1 MWSIMSVEKS
11 NITQSNPAATTN
23 VKKVMIVAGESS
35 GDLHGS
41 FLVREMLAIDPSL
54 QFFGIGGKKMQE
66 AGVRLLATSADIAVV
81 GFSEVFSK
89 IGSFIRIK
97 SGIRK
102 FMDQMKPNLVILID
116 FPDFNLNIVARAAK
130 KKNIK
135 IFYYISPQVW
145 AWREGRV
152 RQIKRLVDKMA
163 VILPF
168 EVDFYQ
174 AHGFPVH
181 YVGHP
186 LRDTVK
192 TLFTRSRAR
201 LHFGLSEKKTTI
213 GLLPGSRSA
222 EVARLLPVM
231 IDAAKIISKQI
242 QDAQYILPLAD
253 TLDEKTITAMLAES
267 GINIKIISG
276 QIYDVLA
283 CCDLAIVTSGTAT
296 LETGLMSVP
305 MIIVY
310 KVSLFSE
317 LIARMIIRQQH
328 IGLVNIIAGKMIA
341 PELLQRDANGPRI
354 ASEVLAI
361 LLNEDKKQE
370 IIAQLN
376 DIRTKLGEPGA
387 AGRAA
392 QIACDML

>member
-1 MWSIMSVEKS
+1 MSVEKN
-11 NITQSNPAATTN
+11 NITQSTPAATGPA
-23 VKKVMIVAGESS
+23 KKVMIVAGEAS

-41 FLVREMLAIDPSL
+41 LLVREMLAIDPTL

-66 AGVRLLATSADIAVV
+66 AGVRLLASSADIAVV
-81 GFSEVFSK
+81 GVTEVFSK

-97 SGIRK
+97 AGIRK
-102 FMDQMKPNLVILID
+102 FMDQMKPDLVILID
-116 FPDFNLNIVARAAK
+116 FPDFNLNIVARTAK

-152 RQIKRLVDKMA
+152 RQIKKLVDKMA

-192 TLFTRSRAR
+192 TLFTKSRAR
-201 LHFGLSEKKTTI
+201 LHFGLCEKQTTI

-222 EVARLLPVM
+222 EVVRLLPVM
-231 IDAAKIISKQI
+231 IEAAQIISKKI
-242 QDAQYILPLAD
+242 PDVQYILPLAD
-253 TLDEKTITAMLAES
+253 TLDEKTVTTMLVKS
-267 GINIKIISG
+267 GINVKIASG

-296 LETGLMSVP
+296 LETGLMGVP
-305 MIIVY
+305 MIIIY

-328 IGLVNIIAGKMIA
+328 IGLINIIAGKTIA
-341 PELLQRDANGPRI
+341 PELLQRDASAQRI
-354 ASEVLAI
+354 ASEALAV
-361 LLNEDKKQE
+361 LLNNSKKQE
-370 IIAQLN
+370 VIAQLN
-376 DIRTKLGEPGA
+376 DIRAKLGEPGA
-387 AGRAA
+387 ARRAA
-392 QIACDML
+392 KIACDML